1 MAIRELLE
9 TGIEQSCDLCGAQR
23 LVADEEVVVATEGGG
38 PNDNA
43 VVTLPPCDVCGAV
56 EYLVRTSAK
65 DGEHP
70 SPGSFAHLHRLLV
83 DTLHARLARKG
94 RSADGVGAEMAFAP
108 DPAAEELDR
117 WFKGP
122 LRLRRESEAE
132 AQPAVDARPP
142 Q

>member
-1 MAIRELLE
+1 
-9 TGIEQSCDLCGAQR
+9 
-23 LVADEEVVVATEGGG
+23 
-38 PNDNA
+38 
-43 VVTLPPCDVCGAV
+43 
-56 EYLVRTSAK
+56 VRTSAK

-83 DTLHARLARKG
+83 DTLHARLARQVQA
-94 RSADGVGAEMAFAP
+94 ADGAGAVMALAP
-108 DPAAEELDR
+108 EPAAEELER

-122 LRLRRESEAE
+122 LRLRRENEAE